1 MLILFFIPELLLRY
15 VHGNVQ
21 EWWGR
26 LLEMQTVKSL
36 TLHSFLY
43 LAIFHQPTRMWTFT
57 PGANFPLV
65 FESSDYFVQHI
76 RRCGD
81 NLRAATNWEQRPIER
96 IWYTSKQELQNVS
109 GICKSYDHVIF
120 VYFFNFL
127 PQWKSYLKH
136 SSQEESNIAALT
148 C

>member
-1 MLILFFIPELLLRY
+1 MLIFFFIPELLLRY

-43 LAIFHQPTRMWTFT
+43 LVIFHQPTRMWTFT

-65 FESSDYFVQHI
+65 FKSSNYFVQHI

-81 NLRAATNWEQRPIER
+81 IWERQLIESSVQSSEYG
-96 IWYTSKQELQNVS
+96 IHLSKNYKNVS